1 MSDADSF
8 WWYLTLRAD
17 PEVPVDALYSIAEL
31 SGSVGSELNEF
42 PEGTRLRAYYR
53 SSRDLGWWRGRVEEA
68 LSPWPG
74 VRVEDSGRIENQRW
88 SVEFR
93 EAFPPLP
100 VGRGLVVL
108 APWWRGEEPG
118 DRLPLYV
125 YPGSAFGTGYHESTR
140 IALSLLEDRVFPGM
154 TAVDVGTGSG
164 ILSIALVKLGA
175 GRVFARDLDPA
186 VLEEV
191 RRNLEENGLAGSGRV
206 DLSVGDLLEGFEEKV
221 DLLVA
226 NIVLDPLRSMLPR
239 VLLSLRPGGRAIFSG
254 MIRGE
259 REAFLAALAE
269 AGLRVLEER
278 DEGDWWGV
286 AAEAAA

>member
-1 MSDADSF
+1 
-8 WWYLTLRAD
+8 
-17 PEVPVDALYSIAEL
+17 
-31 SGSVGSELNEF
+31 
-42 PEGTRLRAYYR
+42 
-53 SSRDLGWWRGRVEEA
+53 
-68 LSPWPG
+68 
-74 VRVEDSGRIENQRW
+74 
-88 SVEFR
+88 
-93 EAFPPLP
+93 
-100 VGRGLVVL
+100 
-108 APWWRGEEPG
+108 
-118 DRLPLYV
+118 
-125 YPGSAFGTGYHESTR
+125 
-140 IALSLLEDRVFPGM
+140 M

-239 VLLSLRPGGRAIFSG
+239 VPGALRPGGRAIFSG